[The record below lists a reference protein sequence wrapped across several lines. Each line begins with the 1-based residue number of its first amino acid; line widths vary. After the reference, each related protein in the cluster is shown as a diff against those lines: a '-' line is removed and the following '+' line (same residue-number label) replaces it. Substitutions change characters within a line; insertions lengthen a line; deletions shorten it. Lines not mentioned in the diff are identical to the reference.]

1 MRKIVIISGYYF
13 TAKVSEEDYN
23 NAIPIE

>member
-1 MRKIVIISGYYF
+1 MIKIVIISGYYF